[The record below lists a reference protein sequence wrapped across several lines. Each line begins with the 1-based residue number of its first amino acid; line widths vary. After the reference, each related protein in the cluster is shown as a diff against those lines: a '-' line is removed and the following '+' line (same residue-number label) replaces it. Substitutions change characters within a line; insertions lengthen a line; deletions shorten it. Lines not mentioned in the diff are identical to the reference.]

1 MQKIGSILCGSFL
14 IALVI
19 ILMINIID
27 RDRTIDENPLT
38 EKQVIGW
45 GSNYIGYDTLVRN
58 KKIKVA
64 ILDSGINRE
73 HEDLQKKV
81 VKSFNAVNKTKP
93 TQDDFGHGTNVAGI
107 ITANDN
113 GVGIVGIS
121 QNVEIYD
128 VKVLDSKGVGE
139 VDVVVEGLRWALSNN
154 VDIVN
159 ISFGFIKDYPELK
172 KMINML
178 LSEHKIVIASAG
190 NNIGGEVDFP
200 ARYAGVI
207 SVGSI
212 NVNGK
217 IDALASEGKIDAYA
231 PGSEI
236 ITTSRNGNYET
247 VRGTSFSA
255 AYVTGALA
263 KVISSKEINEQ
274 NRKSIKEYLT
284 ENFSE
289 INREAVLQ

>member
-1 MQKIGSILCGSFL
+1 MQKIGIILCGSIL

-19 ILMINIID
+19 ILMINTIS
-27 RDRTIDENPLT
+27 RDKTIDENPLT
-38 EKQVIGW
+38 EKQIIGW
-45 GSNYIGYDTLVRN
+45 GSNYIGYDTAVRK

-73 HEDLQKKV
+73 HEDLQNKV

-113 GVGIVGIS
+113 DVGIVGIS

-128 VKVLDSKGVGE
+128 VKVLDSQGVGE
-139 VDVVVEGLRWALSNN
+139 VKDVIEGLRWALSNN

-172 KMINML
+172 KMINIL

-190 NNIGGEVDFP
+190 NNIGGKVDFP
-200 ARYAGVI
+200 AGYTGVI

-212 NVNGK
+212 NLNGK
-217 IDALASEGKIDAYA
+217 VDALASEGKIDAYA
-231 PGSEI
+231 PGNET

-263 KVISSKEINEQ
+263 KGISSKEINEQ

-284 ENFSE
+284 ENFTE

>member
-1 MQKIGSILCGSFL
+1 M
-14 IALVI
+14 
-19 ILMINIID
+19 
-27 RDRTIDENPLT
+27 DENPLT
-38 EKQVIGW
+38 EKQIIGW
-45 GSNYIGYDTLVRN
+45 GSNYIGYDTAVRK

-73 HEDLQKKV
+73 QEDLQNKV

-113 GVGIVGIS
+113 DVGIVGIS

-128 VKVLDSKGVGE
+128 VKVLDSQGVGE
-139 VDVVVEGLRWALSNN
+139 VKDVIEGLRWALSNN

-172 KMINML
+172 KMINIL

-190 NNIGGEVDFP
+190 NNIGGKVDFP
-200 ARYAGVI
+200 AGYTGVI

-212 NVNGK
+212 NLNGK
-217 IDALASEGKIDAYA
+217 VDALASEGKIDAYA
-231 PGSEI
+231 PGNEI

-263 KVISSKEINEQ
+263 KGISSKEINEQ

-284 ENFSE
+284 ENFTE

>member
-64 ILDSGINRE
+64 ILDSGINKE

-139 VDVVVEGLRWALSNN
+139 VDDVIEGLRWALSNN
-154 VDIVN
+154 VDIIN

-172 KMINML
+172 KMINIL

-200 ARYAGVI
+200 ARYTGVI

-212 NVNGK
+212 NVNGT

-231 PGSEI
+231 LGSEI

-284 ENFSE
+284 KNFSE

>member
-1 MQKIGSILCGSFL
+1 MQKIGIILCGSIL

-19 ILMINIID
+19 ILMINTIS
-27 RDRTIDENPLT
+27 RDKTIDENPLT

-45 GSNYIGYDTLVRN
+45 GSNYIGYDTAVRK

-73 HEDLQKKV
+73 HEDLQNKV

-113 GVGIVGIS
+113 DVGIVGIS

-128 VKVLDSKGVGE
+128 VKVLDSQGVGE
-139 VDVVVEGLRWALSNN
+139 VKDVIEGLRWALSNN

-172 KMINML
+172 KMINIL

-190 NNIGGEVDFP
+190 NNIGGKVDFP
-200 ARYAGVI
+200 AGYTGVI

-212 NVNGK
+212 NLNGK
-217 IDALASEGKIDAYA
+217 VDALASEGKIDAYA
-231 PGSEI
+231 PGNEI

-263 KVISSKEINEQ
+263 KGISSKEINEQ

-284 ENFSE
+284 ENFTE